1 MSLEAGLIRSSPRES
16 WRLRAARSVAIIRM
30 WRLTHKL
37 PRGGADEERDEVRHE
52 REYPKD
58 ARVVVS
64 GTASKR
70 LRPVADRDRC
80 ARAKQS
86 ENSPAPNDRPECDPE
101 QQARQADDHE
111 KAKHSH
117 RERIGVLPRLR

>member
-1 MSLEAGLIRSSPRES
+1 MSLEAGLIRSSARVS
-16 WRLRAARSVAIIRM
+16 RRLRAARSG
-30 WRLTHKL
+30 RLTHKL
-37 PRGGADEERDEVRHE
+37 PRRGADEEGDEVRHE

-58 ARVVVS
+58 TRVVVS

-86 ENSPAPNDRPECDPE
+86 ENSPAPDDHAESDPE
-101 QQARQADDHE
+101 QPARQADDHE
-111 KAKHSH
+111 KAEHSH
-117 RERIGVLPRLR
+117 RERESASCRAF

>member
-1 MSLEAGLIRSSPRES
+1 MSVEVGPIRSSAGES
-16 WRLRAARSVAIIRM
+16 WRLRAARSVAIIRV
-30 WRLTHKL
+30 RKLTHKL
-37 PRGGADEERDEVRHE
+37 PRRGADEEGDEVRHE

-70 LRPVADRDRC
+70 LRPAADRDRC

-86 ENSPAPNDRPECDPE
+86 ENSPAPDDHAECEPE

-111 KAKHSH
+111 KAQHSH
-117 RERIGVLPRLR
+117 GERIGVFPPLR